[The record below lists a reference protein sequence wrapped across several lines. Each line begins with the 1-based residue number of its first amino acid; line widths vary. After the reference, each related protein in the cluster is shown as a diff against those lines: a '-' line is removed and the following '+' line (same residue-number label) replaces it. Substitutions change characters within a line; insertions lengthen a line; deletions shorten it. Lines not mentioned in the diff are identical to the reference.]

1 MKTPEEWTNDLT
13 QFGDGLL
20 FPQAGAERFI
30 ERIQKDALSDPMAQT
45 LDQHELELVRDVA
58 DRLERQ
64 LEART
69 AALDAMRAKWLEARR
84 YLRAANKGAER
95 NAQALAL
102 ATTRYWDYRDS
113 DRRGKERDEHAHN
126 TVVWNWLV
134 LSDEDLTNKLGEA
147 SELSSD
153 EIRILRLLLK
163 AMLGSQL
170 RPRHTL

>member
-30 ERIQKDALSDPMAQT
+30 ERIQRDAIESKT
-45 LDQHELELVRDVA
+45 FVA
-58 DRLERQ
+58 DLEDKINHYR
-64 LEART
+64 E
-69 AALDAMRAKWLEARR
+69 KWLEARR